1 MKTLL
6 TAAIASFGLAVALS
20 SSAWAQD
27 TGEFVSFEGTA
38 DRNILLAGGNVR
50 VEADIAEDVV
60 VAGGEITIRGQI
72 TKDILAAGG
81 DILVDATVGE
91 DVRVAGGDIVV
102 RGTIGGDVLAAGG
115 DVRLARDL
123 TIAGRLDA
131 AAGNLDIDADVAGD
145 ARVAGGRVNLGGSFG
160 GDVDATGETIR
171 VLGGAH
177 IAGDFV
183 YRSLNEAE
191 IDPNA
196 RIDGDV
202 TFIRSDATDE
212 FLGGAFAGVGAG
224 SLLFLIGL
232 IVLGG
237 VVILWFPGAVRD
249 VTRDMRARPG
259 RALAVGA
266 AVFIGTPLLAILLAI
281 SFIGFPVTIFLVGL
295 FLAGLFAAY
304 LAVALTLGQLIL
316 RRFRG
321 EDSVGFWGRVGA
333 LALGILILAVAGF
346 IPILGPIVTIVA
358 LMLGFGAMTLQVVGS
373 RPASAI

>member
-6 TAAIASFGLAVALS
+6 TAVLASFGLAVAMPSGALG
-20 SSAWAQD
+20 QD
-27 TGEFVSFEGTA
+27 AGEFVSFEGSA

-50 VEADIAEDVV
+50 VDADVAEDVV

-72 TKDILAAGG
+72 TKDVLAAGG
-81 DILVDATVGE
+81 DILVDAMIGE
-91 DVRVAGGDIVV
+91 DLRVAGGEVVV

-123 TIAGRLDA
+123 KITGRLDA
-131 AAGNLDIDADVAGD
+131 AAGTLDVDGDVAGD
-145 ARVAGGRVNLGGSFG
+145 ARVAGGRVNLGGTFG

-171 VLGGAH
+171 VHAGAH
-177 IAGDFV
+177 IMGDFV

-202 TFIRSDATDE
+202 TFIRSKATDE

-237 VVILWFPGAVRD
+237 AVILLVPDAVRN
-249 VTRDMRARPG
+249 VTNSVRSRPG

-266 AVFIGTPLLAILLAI
+266 AVFVGIPILAVLLAI
-281 SFIGFPVTIFLVGL
+281 SIIGFPVTIFLVGL

-304 LAVALTLGQLIL
+304 LAVALVLGQLIL

-321 EDSVGFWGRVGA
+321 EGRGGFWGRIGA
-333 LALGILILAVAGF
+333 LALGILILAVAAF
-346 IPILGPIVTIVA
+346 IPVLGPIITIVA
-358 LMLGFGAMTLQVVGS
+358 LMMGFGAMTLQIVGS
-373 RPASAI
+373 RPAATI